1 MKKLYEIRKYVYAE
15 SAEEAMRIEVEY
27 LPEGVWANEDW
38 QKNHIENP
46 EDISVKRI
54 KK

>member
-15 SAEEAMRIEVEY
+15 SAEEAMCIEVEY
-27 LPEGVWANEDW
+27 LPEDVWINEDCK
-38 QKNHIENP
+38 KNHIDRP